1 MGYKLLYIILLTGLL
16 FAACSRENGMEPV
29 PDDRP
34 IVLSFSVDDFIHGA
48 NFKGIEAD
56 GNTFRATDDGST
68 SEQDVNNLY
77 LFLFDNT
84 GANPVKYYID
94 AATFSGGTW
103 VNSASEK
110 KITLNLTQAEA
121 GERQVHIIANCAD
134 LRAQLDGV
142 TTVAGLKT
150 VFRNTAQPWSTDINT
165 PILMAGSATH
175 NFITQGHQLN
185 SVHLIRAIA
194 KIELNVTLTSGFQVV
209 PTITSGNLAEY
220 RYRFLD
226 FDTHT
231 YVEKPM
237 PSKPNNLVSSS
248 ADDWPV
254 TGSWTPWGA
263 SLNGSPSPDTGTG
276 YILDGEGKV
285 TGLKLITYLNE
296 RDEAGAAV
304 EIELPRVDSGP
315 LPPPEFGPELYRL
328 PLPEKIERNTWYK
341 YDVDI

>member
-1 MGYKLLYIILLTGLL
+1 MRYKLLNITLLLGLL

-29 PDDRP
+29 LDDHP
-34 IVLSFSVDDFIHGA
+34 ITLSFSVDDFNRGA
-48 NFKGIEAD
+48 NFKGNEVG
-56 GNTFRATDDGST
+56 GNSLRATDDGST

-84 GANPVKYYID
+84 GANPIKYYID

-134 LRAQLDGV
+134 LKTQLDGV
-142 TTVAGLKT
+142 TTVAGLQT
-150 VFRNTAQPWSTDINT
+150 VYRNTAQPWSTDINT

-220 RYRFLD
+220 RYRYVN
-226 FDTHT
+226 FDTRT

-248 ADDWPV
+248 LDAWPA

-263 SLNGSPSPDTGTG
+263 SLNGSPLPDTGTG
-276 YILDGEGKV
+276 YILDAGGKV

-296 RDEAGAAV
+296 RDEAGAVV

-328 PLPEKIERNTWYK
+328 PLPEKIERNMWYR
-341 YDVDI
+341 YDIEI